1 MAGHSVH
8 AGRVVAV
15 RCGAAGIE
23 AVTDGV
29 DVRGYVVW
37 TLLDNFE
44 WIFGYGPKF
53 GLVAGD
59 RTTPARTPKP
69 SAYRLGALARS
80 CS

>member
-1 MAGHSVH
+1 M
-8 AGRVVAV
+8 
-15 RCGAAGIE
+15 
-23 AVTDGV
+23 
-29 DVRGYVVW
+29 RGYVVW

-44 WIFGYGPKF
+44 CIFGYGPKF